1 MFDLLLFSGVNDNGL
16 TSKADYGNGKTEP
29 DDQLKESF
37 KDKYQ
42 YEVPTANITKGEE
55 IKDLKNEESKINNEL
70 GLDLNSQ
77 PKQQKSDR
85 VVDIAALK
93 QMALELTEQWNI
105 PAFIVAFISN
115 SLDQEEKGRVV
126 PWPYFK

>member
-1 MFDLLLFSGVNDNGL
+1 MVDLLLFSGVNDNGL
-16 TSKADYGNGKTEP
+16 TSKADDGNGKTEP
-29 DDQLKESF
+29 DDQQKESF